1 MSIEKDLKYYRN
13 LDYDIKIEK
22 ESYEGEHGYIAYCD
36 ELGHGSCYGTGATP
50 QEALENFIK
59 DKNEFIKILYDEKKP
74 IPEPR
79 PREEPDSILSGI
91 FNVRTSPQIHGLL
104 SQQAKERGIS
114 LNLYVNQILATGSAL
129 HEAKKYF
136 DEICNRIE
144 DKIDAHH
151 YQMTSQI
158 IDYQKHTIEQH
169 RQSQLV
175 VLEGAFQKQKYN
187 MAV

>member
-1 MSIEKDLKYYRN
+1 MNIEKDLKYYKN

-22 ESYEGEHGYIAYCD
+22 ESYEGEHWYIAYCD
-36 ELGHGSCYGTGATP
+36 ELGRGSCYGTGSTQ
-50 QEALENFIK
+50 QEALTNFFK
-59 DKNEFIKILYDEKKP
+59 DKNEFIELLYDEKKP
-74 IPEPR
+74 ILEPR
-79 PREEPDSILSGI
+79 PKEESEPVLSGT

-114 LNLYVNQILATGSAL
+114 LNLYVNQILATASAF
-129 HEAKKYF
+129 HEARKYF
-136 DEICNRIE
+136 NEVCNRIE

-169 RQSQLV
+169 RQSQFV
-175 VLEGAFQKQKYN
+175 VLEGDFQKYD